1 MNPVLPILQLDFIIL
16 FVNEKKRRAVLQEQL
31 AFSRNIFN
39 VTCSASLFNKT
50 EPVGNRP
57 FDISLQELFDNFVEV
72 LKSLRGPQN
81 QVRVEA
87 KIVKLDERKI
97 IVEHQ
102 NNNLMDKISIARM
115 GRLNKLKRFIGNPE
129 LLEGISIQHRFR
141 ENKDLEATWYQANVV
156 GIDRINRSNLKLT
169 LFDIVYDGERDDVF
183 SFPLI
188 LGMGMSCQSESKYS
202 ILICF

>member
-1 MNPVLPILQLDFIIL
+1 M
-16 FVNEKKRRAVLQEQL
+16 LQEQL
-31 AFSRNIFN
+31 AFLRNILN

-50 EPVGNRP
+50 EPVGYRP
-57 FDISLQELFDNFVEV
+57 FDISLQELFENFVEV

-115 GRLNKLKRFIGNPE
+115 GRLNKLKKFIGNPE

-141 ENKDLEATWYQANVV
+141 ENKDLEATWYRGNVV
-156 GIDRINRSNLKLT
+156 GIDRINRSNLKFT
-169 LFDIVYDGERDDVF
+169 LFDIVYDEERDDVF

-202 ILICF
+202 ILICL